1 MPTENYKNEMLELIK
16 QNVDNQEQQAVEN
29 QNEIVENTSNE
40 KNQEIETSQEEET
53 ENNESQDE
61 KLELNLDKELS
72 GLPKEL
78 IEAVKTFKD
87 PEDREKTI
95 KIAKEQRAREDRLHL
110 QLGNTKK
117 ELENVSGLLK
127 RIETNPAETLKA
139 LAERVGF
146 DINQLVNQDPVQ
158 DELYYTPEEMIEKN
172 AKIAQIIH
180 QESYKLLQDEVNK
193 RESKELLAEFLED
206 TSHSE
211 ELIANYQQEFVN
223 FYNYELQKNGIQD
236 YYPQKIRKQ
245 ALKTAY
251 IKLERLQPDYEEKI
265 RAKILN
271 EVNGQKK
278 EKFDEAKKQQKISKP
293 VSNAKPMTYE
303 EEQKALIRKYL

>member
-1 MPTENYKNEMLELIK
+1 MLIENYKNEMLELIK

-29 QNEIVENTSNE
+29 QNEIVENTSND

-146 DINQLVNQDPVQ
+146 DINQLVNQNPVQ
-158 DELYYTPEEMIEKN
+158 DELYYTPEEMIDK
-172 AKIAQIIH
+172 KAQII
-180 QESYKLLQDEVNK
+180 QQNSYKLLQDEVNK